1 MSCER
6 SDRRN
11 VEKSVLTAELVILS
25 LKIAVLAVTALL
37 IASLVALARGRFRLH
52 GRLNTIFFALS
63 LTALVGLEVI
73 ARGLEP
79 DIFREFFDRTD
90 AWNALYIHLSFSVPV
105 TILLPI
111 MLLTGMRHR
120 ARWHVG
126 LSVLF
131 LILWT
136 GTFVTGVFFLPHQA
150 LP

>member
-1 MSCER
+1 
-6 SDRRN
+6 
-11 VEKSVLTAELVILS
+11 

-37 IASLVALARGRFRLH
+37 IASLVALSRGHFRLH
-52 GRLNTIFFALS
+52 GRLNIVFFVLS
-63 LTALVGLEVI
+63 LLALVGLELI
-73 ARGLEP
+73 ARGLQPE
-79 DIFREFFDRTD
+79 IFREYFDRTD
-90 AWNALYIHLSFSVPV
+90 AWNALYVHLSFSIPV
-105 TILLPI
+105 TLLLPI
-111 MLLTGMRHR
+111 MLVTGVRGR